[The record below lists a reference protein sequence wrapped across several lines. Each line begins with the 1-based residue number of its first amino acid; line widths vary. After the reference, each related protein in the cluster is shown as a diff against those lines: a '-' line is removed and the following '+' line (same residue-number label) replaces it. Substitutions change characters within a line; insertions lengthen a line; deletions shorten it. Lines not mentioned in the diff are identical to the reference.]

1 MMDWISFFD
10 SRHIHYA
17 TSGPNVARG
26 NVCIK
31 CCWCGHDDPGE
42 HLSINLAGKGFRCWR
57 NPTHSGKNPAKLIQA
72 LINCSWEQAQQLAGQ
87 EKALPS
93 DFLGKLKAAFVKPE
107 KATQK
112 QKLKLPVEFKPFSN
126 KPSALPFWAYLK
138 ARGFSHDD
146 GLKANDYGIYYAS
159 QGNYKGRIV
168 FTVTVDNELV
178 GWTGR
183 TIYKSD
189 QVRYKTLT
197 HDQEKANERGE
208 IPAPAPISDY
218 LLFHDRLDA
227 ARYGALVLCEGPF
240 DAWRVNLLGDSI
252 GVCATCFFTSTL
264 SKQQLNRLHSILPR
278 FGRKVLLL
286 DEGTFAKSAKIRAD
300 LVTLDVE
307 VCRLPIGIKDP
318 GELLSTRVL
327 NEVLN
332 KKIRRY

>member
-1 MMDWISFFD
+1 MNWIEFFD
-10 SRHIHYA
+10 SKRIHYL

-26 NVCIK
+26 NVVCH
-31 CCWCGHDDPGE
+31 CPFCGADDPSE
-42 HLSINLAGKGFRCWR
+42 HMSINLDGKGFRCWR
-57 NPTHSGKNPAKLIQA
+57 NPAHSGKNPARLIQA
-72 LINCSWEQAQQLAGQ
+72 LLGCSWEQASKLAGH
-87 EKALPS
+87 EKTLPS
-93 DFLGKLKAAFVKPE
+93 DFLGKLKAAFTKPE
-107 KATQK
+107 KLEHK
-112 QKLKLPVEFKPFSN
+112 SKLKLPAEFKTFSN

-138 ARGFSHDD
+138 ARGFSYDD

-197 HDQEKANERGE
+197 HDQEKADERGE

-227 ARYGALVLCEGPF
+227 ARYGTLVLCEGPF
-240 DAWRVNLLGDSI
+240 DAWRVNLLGNSI
-252 GVCATCFFTSTL
+252 AVAATCFFTSTL
-264 SKQQLNRLHSILPR
+264 SKNQLNRLHSILPR

-286 DEGTFAKSAKIRAD
+286 DEGTFTKAARIRSD
-300 LVTLDVE
+300 LAALDVE
-307 VCRLPIGIKDP
+307 VRRLTEHKDP
-318 GELLSTRVL
+318 GELLSTKELKKVL
-327 NEVLN
+327 AVV
-332 KKIRRY
+332 